1 MTLSKVE
8 LILNT
13 LSSGYHVAWVDTD
26 VVHFSN
32 ALPYLL
38 TLDTDIALSNENCHV
53 NSNFNPMH
61 WNRSQQFNQNTGAGL
76 RVCSSWPSNVPGAC
90 PCAASR
96 PGCLWS
102 RTWPVSPRRSL
113 QLLSVAYVGRG
124 VLLGRQT
131 AGTAVCERLAQPAAG
146 SPAGVGGRRAL

>member
-1 MTLSKVE
+1 MAVTLSKVE

-26 VVHFSN
+26 VVHFAN
-32 ALPYLL
+32 VLPYLL

-61 WNRSQQFNQNTGAGL
+61 WNRSEEFNQNTGAAF
-76 RVCSSWPSNVPGAC
+76 RACSSWLSSHFGTPGPPVSVCQRQQGPCPAPCTLSLLPSLVHVHG

-96 PGCLWS
+96 PSCLWS
-102 RTWPVSPRRSL
+102 CR
-113 QLLSVAYVGRG
+113 
-124 VLLGRQT
+124 
-131 AGTAVCERLAQPAAG
+131 
-146 SPAGVGGRRAL
+146 